1 MEYLNDE
8 MDELFRKAG
17 ENYPLKTTDSDWDAV
32 LGRLHADAEPAA
44 PDAVNKKNRR
54 RNLLWLLLLI
64 PFGLFGLI
72 YFSGTKKD
80 RTATGQAAKRSAPA
94 RPASPAGK
102 PGSEVPDDN
111 PNPGDPS
118 RSRSTAAFSDH
129 TLTKNDPAGRQA
141 AGAGT
146 LLHTSS
152 APATGERP
160 RTGNSSGTQA
170 HAAGEAPDIQAA
182 GQDPAVSGSAAGA
195 QTAETAGAGTR
206 TTADSGTVSPDSGS
220 TAAAQHG
227 QPATAQSVPAV
238 KNQAD
243 PGNTEQAVRKKEI
256 RRSQEKGIY
265 LGLAG
270 GPDLSTVK
278 FQSVK
283 RTGYSIGLLAGYRFN
298 RHIAVE
304 TGLFWD
310 KKQYYSDGK
319 YFDKQRTGIPGS
331 VDIHDIDG
339 NCNMF
344 ELPVKLIYDFSFT
357 RKGRF
362 LAAAGLSSYFMK
374 KENYV
379 YTADGY
385 GPGWS
390 RMVSYRNSGNDLFS
404 ILQLSAGYE
413 YNWGRIGQVRIG
425 PYISIPLSGVGIGS
439 LPISSAGLQ
448 VGVSLPLGK

>member
-1 MEYLNDE
+1 M
-8 MDELFRKAG
+8 
-17 ENYPLKTTDSDWDAV
+17 
-32 LGRLHADAEPAA
+32 
-44 PDAVNKKNRR
+44 
-54 RNLLWLLLLI
+54 
-64 PFGLFGLI
+64 
-72 YFSGTKKD
+72 
-80 RTATGQAAKRSAPA
+80 
-94 RPASPAGK
+94 
-102 PGSEVPDDN
+102 
-111 PNPGDPS
+111 
-118 RSRSTAAFSDH
+118 
-129 TLTKNDPAGRQA
+129 QA
-141 AGAGT
+141 AGA
-146 LLHTSS
+146 
-152 APATGERP
+152 P
-160 RTGNSSGTQA
+160 R
-170 HAAGEAPDIQAA
+170 
-182 GQDPAVSGSAAGA
+182 QDPAVTGSKAGT
-195 QTAETAGAGTR
+195 QTAEAAGTGTK
-206 TTADSGTVSPDSGS
+206 TTADSGTASPDSGS
-220 TAAAQHG
+220 TVAAQHE
-227 QPATAQSVPAV
+227 QPVTERSAPAV

-243 PGNTEQAVRKKEI
+243 PGNTEQAARKKET

-304 TGLFWD
+304 TGLFWY